1 MTGSRLFQAGG
12 YTVRELTTAM
22 GEEAGRLFQAGGYT
36 QSKSMV
42 RLQEPPIGAPSGFSP
57 EMSSNLAQVRGRTL
71 CPAVPHFCFP
81 SGRCHIDFGNSLIYS
96 ELLNLVW
103 ISAQKIIG
111 NPHLK

>member
-57 EMSSNLAQVRGRTL
+57 EMSANLAQVRGEPCVPLFRTF
-71 CPAVPHFCFP
+71 AFRRD
-81 SGRCHIDFGNSLIYS
+81 GDTLIFAT
-96 ELLNLVW
+96 V
-103 ISAQKIIG
+103 
-111 NPHLK
+111 

>member
-1 MTGSRLFQAGG
+1 MTCGRLFQAGG

-57 EMSSNLAQVRGRTL
+57 EMSSNLAQVRGEPCVPLFRTF
-71 CPAVPHFCFP
+71 AFRRDGATSIFAIV
-81 SGRCHIDFGNSLIYS
+81 
-96 ELLNLVW
+96 
-103 ISAQKIIG
+103 
-111 NPHLK
+111 